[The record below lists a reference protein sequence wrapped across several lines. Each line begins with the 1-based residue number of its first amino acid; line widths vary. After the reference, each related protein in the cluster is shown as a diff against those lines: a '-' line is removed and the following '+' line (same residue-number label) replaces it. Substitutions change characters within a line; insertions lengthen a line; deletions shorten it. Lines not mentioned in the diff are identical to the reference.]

1 MGITTRRSYA
11 AAVLLGAL
19 ALSACSAPAEEP
31 ASAADT
37 TGSATAA
44 APTAAPTPVETEK
57 PGPEPVRFNDVWLR
71 GVDPADTSK
80 VQVSIAQEWLGRVT
94 SSSYGL
100 SGQYSLDGNDP
111 ANTAK
116 LWDNYFSDGLKAK
129 LAAAQPNGDVSGFG
143 AWTIMAVAPTESTD
157 PIKAHPSCTMEHDS
171 CSMII
176 KAADGSGT
184 KQGGMRYETMDLGTP
199 NRVAYDYD
207 VVVPVSLTDHGNAEG
222 ILKGL
227 LKVDITFV
235 ENPAPGNGKPP
246 YLIDSVRSELV
257 DANADLATNSPE
269 MSFSGGVSAS

>member
-11 AAVLLGAL
+11 AAILLGAL

-31 ASAADT
+31 AQAAET
-37 TGSATAA
+37 TAA
-44 APTAAPTPVETEK
+44 TTATPTPTETEK
-57 PGPEPVRFNDVWLR
+57 PGPEAEIFNGAWLKA
-71 GVDPADTSK
+71 VDTSDTGM
-80 VQVSIAQEWLGRVT
+80 VQFNIAQEWLGRVT

-116 LWDNYFSDGLKAK
+116 LWDNYFSDDLKAK
-129 LAAAQPNGDVSGFG
+129 LVAAGPNGDVSGFG
-143 AWTIMAVAPTESTD
+143 AWTMMAVAPPESTD
-157 PIKAHPSCTMEHDS
+157 PIKASPSCTMEYDS

-176 KAADGSGT
+176 KQADGSGS

-207 VVVPVSLTDHGNAEG
+207 VVVPVSLTEHGNAEG
-222 ILKGL
+222 ILRGL

-246 YLIDSVRSELV
+246 YLIDSVRNELV

-269 MSFSGGVSAS
+269 LSFAGGVSAT